1 MEDDRTPEEP
11 FVASED
17 DPLISVLMRLAQADF
32 SARVPRTM
40 KGDRDDTV
48 ARLVNTMSEELS
60 RMMAELKHHQ
70 STLETAV
77 TTFAEVLSA
86 HAEGNFSARAPRT
99 EDGSPLDVLAFIINS
114 TGEETGRLFEER
126 NLAYEE
132 LKYAKE
138 TEAINNARS
147 AFLANVSH
155 ELRTPLTLILG
166 PLQATLARDHRELPA
181 ASRADLAVVL
191 RNARRLARMVNDLL
205 DLNKAEAGK
214 LDVHWQTVNLRE
226 LAGAIVGDAT
236 PVAEARGLTLR
247 LAAKEDLPEI
257 VADPRMIEKIVMN
270 YVSNALK
277 FTPSGGEVE
286 ISLDVDDV
294 RATLRVRDTGIG
306 IAAAD
311 QERVFERFQQVDSS
325 HARHHEGTGIGL
337 SLVRELARAMGG
349 EAGVDSALGRGS
361 TFWATIPRRNDEVGL
376 PVGSAPPRPV
386 DPRLFDITL
395 SDEDVVA
402 EAPAAAARPLVLVA
416 EDNADMR
423 RYIASVLSDGF
434 EVRAVN
440 DGERALEA
448 LAERTP
454 DVILSDVMMPKLDG
468 FELTRRIKADP
479 RLEGIPL
486 VLLTARAGPDAVADG
501 LDIGADDYLAKPFS
515 PRELLARVRAAVRL
529 REAMRRSAVAQA
541 EALERTLAANAA
553 LAAAE
558 AVAKARGEFLAN
570 VSHEI
575 RTPMNAVIGMT
586 GLLLDSGL
594 NADQKDLTETIR
606 ASGAH
611 LLSIINDILD
621 FSKLGAGALELEH
634 YGFDPRTCVEEAL
647 ELCAPSAAQK
657 GVELLSSVDL
667 TVPSRVMGDAGRL
680 RQVLVNLVG
689 NAVKFTPTGD
699 VVVTV
704 GASVQRA
711 DKAVAHFAV
720 RDTGIGIAQEKLE
733 RLFQPFSQADTTLA
747 RQFGGTGLG
756 LAISKQIVERMG
768 GTISV
773 TSEPGKGSTFS
784 FSIPLEVDPRA
795 VPPLLPAAIIKGK
808 RALIVDDNP
817 TMRRILRHHVE
828 SWDMSAVETGD
839 PEHALF
845 LLAAER
851 FHVAIL
857 DDKMPVMRGVE
868 LARRISQLPSESRP
882 PLLLLSSL
890 GAGVEPADAALFAS
904 RLLKPVRQAHLFHQI
919 VAAVQGAL
927 GRGPAS
933 APTTPRPLDSPL
945 RVLLCEDNPV
955 NQKIA
960 LLLLAKLGI
969 RADVAGNGEEALS
982 AIERQ
987 TYDVILMDVQMPRMD
1002 GLEATRLIRLRF
1014 RAAQQPRIIAMTAH
1028 AMAGDRE
1035 RCLESGMD
1043 DYLQK
1048 PINARSLAEAFERI
1062 SIRDHAT

>member
-181 ASRADLAVVL
+181 ASRADLEVVL

-515 PRELLARVRAAVRL
+515 PRELLARIRARARRVRGQLGPRAIRVGSITIDRAA
-529 REAMRRSAVAQA
+529 MSATLDGVPLTLTTY
-541 EALERTLAANAA
+541 EFMLLHTLAERAG
-553 LAAAE
+553 
-558 AVAKARGEFLAN
+558 VV
-570 VSHEI
+570 VSRED
-575 RTPMNAVIGMT
+575 VVG
-586 GLLLDSGL
+586 
-594 NADQKDLTETIR
+594 
-606 ASGAH
+606 
-611 LLSIINDILD
+611 
-621 FSKLGAGALELEH
+621 
-634 YGFDPRTCVEEAL
+634 
-647 ELCAPSAAQK
+647 
-657 GVELLSSVDL
+657 
-667 TVPSRVMGDAGRL
+667 RVR
-680 RQVLVNLVG
+680 
-689 NAVKFTPTGD
+689 GD
-699 VVVTV
+699 VT
-704 GASVQRA
+704 
-711 DKAVAHFAV
+711 
-720 RDTGIGIAQEKLE
+720 
-733 RLFQPFSQADTTLA
+733 
-747 RQFGGTGLG
+747 
-756 LAISKQIVERMG
+756 
-768 GTISV
+768 
-773 TSEPGKGSTFS
+773 
-784 FSIPLEVDPRA
+784 
-795 VPPLLPAAIIKGK
+795 
-808 RALIVDDNP
+808 
-817 TMRRILRHHVE
+817 
-828 SWDMSAVETGD
+828 
-839 PEHALF
+839 
-845 LLAAER
+845 
-851 FHVAIL
+851 
-857 DDKMPVMRGVE
+857 
-868 LARRISQLPSESRP
+868 
-882 PLLLLSSL
+882 
-890 GAGVEPADAALFAS
+890 
-904 RLLKPVRQAHLFHQI
+904 
-919 VAAVQGAL
+919 
-927 GRGPAS
+927 
-933 APTTPRPLDSPL
+933 
-945 RVLLCEDNPV
+945 
-955 NQKIA
+955 
-960 LLLLAKLGI
+960 
-969 RADVAGNGEEALS
+969 
-982 AIERQ
+982 
-987 TYDVILMDVQMPRMD
+987 
-1002 GLEATRLIRLRF
+1002 
-1014 RAAQQPRIIAMTAH
+1014 
-1028 AMAGDRE
+1028 
-1035 RCLESGMD
+1035 
-1043 DYLQK
+1043 
-1048 PINARSLAEAFERI
+1048 EAFERSVDIHI
-1062 SIRDHAT
+1062 SHLRAKLGDNPRRPRFIRTVRGVGYMLSPVDPALP